1 MNKRNFIHNT
11 NILYIIVYK
20 IFVLCI
26 KFLLFIVQLF
36 TGSIVF
42 WPWFMKFI
50 IELLQLLLA
59 VLEFL
64 QGPGNV
70 LEPRNEYDEI
80 SIGWQD
86 GQKGP
91 APSGSSGEKRERS
104 LERGTPWDGKA
115 KYDERHLNL

>member
-11 NILYIIVYK
+11 NILYIILYT

-42 WPWFMKFI
+42 WPWCMKFI
-50 IELLQLLLA
+50 IELLLA

-104 LERGTPWDGKA
+104 LERDALGWQSKV
-115 KYDERHLNL
+115 